1 MSAIPSVYA
10 VRPPRTTQ
18 PLFDPSTLSP
28 MPTIKGL
35 DAAVDFVRAPI
46 PNGLGVPAIT
56 RTRLRAASEH
66 REVEVFLISGAYYFS
81 ERGLYG
87 WLMSL
92 RLGGDAA

>member
-1 MSAIPSVYA
+1 MSAIPSVHA
-10 VRPPRTTQ
+10 VRPPRTNR
-18 PLFDPSTLSP
+18 PPFDPAMLSP

-35 DAAVDFVRAPI
+35 DAAVDFVRAPA

-66 REVEVFLISGAYYFS
+66 REAEVFLISGAYWYS
-81 ERGLYG
+81 ERGLFD

>member
-1 MSAIPSVYA
+1 MSAIPSVRA
-10 VRPPRTTQ
+10 VRPPRINR
-18 PLFDPSTLSP
+18 PPFDPSTLSP

-35 DAAVDFVRAPI
+35 DAAVDFVRSPV
-46 PNGLGVPAIT
+46 PDGLGVPAIT

-81 ERGLYG
+81 EHGLYS

>member
-1 MSAIPSVYA
+1 
-10 VRPPRTTQ
+10 
-18 PLFDPSTLSP
+18 

-35 DAAVDFVRAPI
+35 DAAVDFVRAPA
-46 PNGLGVPAIT
+46 PDGLGVPAVT

-81 ERGLYG
+81 ERGLFN